1 MAAVYPGYWCQV
13 FCEIQQLSAQ
23 MRGRETLDIQVW
35 VSFPAHAEM
44 FIIPAFF
51 ALVFIIS
58 VLKAIFWRF
67 RKIRLCV
74 KNMLDLNSKF
84 KLDSNLKV

>member
-1 MAAVYPGYWCQV
+1 MAAVYPVYWCQV
-13 FCEIQQLSAQ
+13 FGEIQQLSAQ

-51 ALVFIIS
+51 VLVFIIS
-58 VLKAIFWRF
+58 VLKPFLGVFA
-67 RKIRLCV
+67 
-74 KNMLDLNSKF
+74 KF
-84 KLDSNLKV
+84 ASVLKTC